1 MNCHGVIRW
10 QVDYSSS
17 WILGHQ
23 RRRSRRWKNTTRTS
37 RGRFIQKYMVFS
49 ERLWH
54 PVGFGWHPDQPG
66 NTKYTCHG
74 QELNSMPSIWGW
86 SWIHIDPLKDRY
98 KYIYIICIHYI
109 SYHIISYHIISMISM
124 MYIYIYSHCND
135 SPSVVTLMVVKPIT
149 PRLKG
154 VNMKDFTDLVEIEC
168 KVQPAQRRLVKSTG
182 AQDVKQ
188 QAWRNVTKCGDYPL
202 VN

>member
-1 MNCHGVIRW
+1 M
-10 QVDYSSS
+10 
-17 WILGHQ
+17 
-23 RRRSRRWKNTTRTS
+23 
-37 RGRFIQKYMVFS
+37 
-49 ERLWH
+49 
-54 PVGFGWHPDQPG
+54 
-66 NTKYTCHG
+66 
-74 QELNSMPSIWGW
+74 
-86 SWIHIDPLKDRY
+86 
-98 KYIYIICIHYI
+98 
-109 SYHIISYHIISMISM
+109 ISMISM
-124 MYIYIYSHCND
+124 IYIYIYSHCND